1 MTSLRMRARETG
13 LIIGEL
19 PTGPRNAITDVVGV
33 RVGHTT
39 LISGEGKLQPGVG
52 PVRTGVTV
60 ILPHEGNIFR
70 SKVRAAVHT
79 INGFGKVLGFEQV
92 RELGVLESPIAVT
105 NTLNVG
111 LVADALVQH
120 AIRQNPDIGITT
132 SSVNVVVGETN
143 DGYLNDLQ
151 GRHVRAEH
159 VFAAIES
166 ASGDAVLEGAV
177 GAGTGTMCF
186 GWKGGIGTA
195 SRVLPI
201 ELGGFTLG
209 ALVQSNFGRPRDV
222 AIAGVPIG
230 KSLQPPQLGH
240 PRAPSPSASP
250 AQRAGYDVAGIQG
263 LHPHNAPL
271 GDLDARPLREHS
283 GMTTM
288 HDDKGSI
295 MIVLATDAPLDARQ
309 LQRLCVRA
317 GAGLARVG
325 SHYGHGSGDFVIGF
339 STAHRI
345 AHELIEVVAMCTMLI
360 NEAQVI
366 DGLFCAVVESVEEAI
381 VNSLFCA
388 ETIVGR
394 DNHVVYALPLE
405 EVLKLIQRG

>member
-1 MTSLRMRARETG
+1 MTSRRVRAREAG
-13 LIIGEL
+13 IIIGEL
-19 PTGPRNAITDVVGV
+19 TTGPHNAITDVAGV

-39 LISGEGKLQPGVG
+39 LIDGEGKLQPGLG

-60 ILPHEGNIFR
+60 ILPHAENIFR
-70 SKVRAAVHT
+70 SKVGAAGHT

-92 RELGVLESPIAVT
+92 RELGVLESPIALT

-111 LVADALVQH
+111 LVADALVQY

-151 GRHVRAEH
+151 GRHVRAAH

-166 ASGDAVLEGAV
+166 ASDGAVAEGAV
-177 GAGTGTMCF
+177 GAGAGTMCF

-209 ALVQSNFGRPRDV
+209 ALVQSNFGRASDLV
-222 AIAGVPIG
+222 IAGVPIG
-230 KSLQPPQLGH
+230 RSLQPPSH
-240 PRAPSPSASP
+240 SRAPL
-250 AQRAGYDVAGIQG
+250 AGIQQSHAQTA
-263 LHPHNAPL
+263 LLN
-271 GDLDARPLREHS
+271 DMDARHASRHS
-283 GMTTM
+283 GMT
-288 HDDKGSI
+288 DDKGSI

-309 LQRLCVRA
+309 LHRLCVRA

-339 STAHRI
+339 STVNRVE
-345 AHELIEVVAMCTMLI
+345 HEPIGLVGTHTI
-360 NEAQVI
+360 VI
-366 DGLFCAVVESVEEAI
+366 DEAKALAGLFRAAVEAVEEAI

-388 ETIVGR
+388 ETMTGR
-394 DNHVVYALPLE
+394 DDHVAWALPIS
-405 EVLKLIQRG
+405 EVLANLLTNSRRRDTPNDLIKT

>member
-1 MTSLRMRARETG
+1 MNLRSRAREVG
-13 LIIGEL
+13 LIIGEF
-19 PTGPRNAITDVVGV
+19 PTGLHNTITDVADV

-39 LISGEGKLQPGVG
+39 LISGEGALQPSLG

-60 ILPHEGNIFR
+60 ILPHDGNVFR
-70 SKVRAAVHT
+70 SKVGAAVHT

-92 RELGVLESPIAVT
+92 RELGVLEAPIALT

-111 LVADALVQH
+111 LVADALVQY

-166 ASGDAVLEGAV
+166 ASTGLVAEGAV

-209 ALVQSNFGRPRDV
+209 VLVQSNFGRPRDLI
-222 AIAGVPIG
+222 IAGVPIG
-230 KSLQPPQLGH
+230 RSLQPPSTSVKTH
-240 PRAPSPSASP
+240 
-250 AQRAGYDVAGIQG
+250 
-263 LHPHNAPL
+263 
-271 GDLDARPLREHS
+271 
-283 GMTTM
+283 
-288 HDDKGSI
+288 DKGSI

-309 LQRLCVRA
+309 LHRLCVRA

-339 STAHRI
+339 STAYWI
-345 AHELIEVVAMCTMLI
+345 EHEPIELVAARAIVI
-360 NEAQVI
+360 NEAKVI
-366 DGLFCAVVESVEEAI
+366 DALFHAVVESVEEAI

-388 ETIVGR
+388 ATVAGR
-394 DNHVVYALPLE
+394 DDHVALALPVD
-405 EVLKLIQRG
+405 EVLALASLATSSRRRETP

>member
-1 MTSLRMRARETG
+1 MTSLRMRAREAG

-19 PTGPRNAITDVVGV
+19 PTGPRNAITDVAGM

-39 LISGEGKLQPGVG
+39 LISGEGKLQPGLG

-70 SKVRAAVHT
+70 SKVCAAVHT

-92 RELGVLESPIAVT
+92 RELGVLESPIALT

-111 LVADALVQH
+111 LVADALVQC

-209 ALVQSNFGRPRDV
+209 ALVQSNFGRPRDLV
-222 AIAGVPIG
+222 IAGVPIG
-230 KSLQPPQLGH
+230 RSLQPPQPGH
-240 PRAPSPSASP
+240 SRAPS
-250 AQRAGYDVAGIQG
+250 AGIQG

-271 GDLDARPLREHS
+271 GDLDARPLRDHS

-339 STAHRI
+339 STARS
-345 AHELIEVVAMCTMLI
+345 
-360 NEAQVI
+360 
-366 DGLFCAVVESVEEAI
+366 G
-381 VNSLFCA
+381 
-388 ETIVGR
+388 
-394 DNHVVYALPLE
+394 
-405 EVLKLIQRG
+405 

>member
-1 MTSLRMRARETG
+1 MTRAREAG
-13 LIIGEL
+13 LVIGEL
-19 PTGPRNAITDVVGV
+19 PIGPHNAITDVAGV

-39 LISGEGKLQPGVG
+39 LIGGEGKLQPGLG

-60 ILPHEGNIFR
+60 ILPHDGNTFR
-70 SKVRAAVHT
+70 SKVCAAVHT

-92 RELGVLESPIAVT
+92 RELGVLESPIALT

-111 LVADALVQH
+111 LVADALVQY
-120 AIRQNPDIGITT
+120 AIRRNPDIGITT
-132 SSVNVVVGETN
+132 GSVNVVVGETN

-166 ASGDAVLEGAV
+166 ASSGLVTEGAV

-209 ALVQSNFGRPRDV
+209 ALVQPNFGRPRDLT
-222 AIAGVPIG
+222 IAGVPIG
-230 KSLQPPQLGH
+230 RVLQPPSTNKT
-240 PRAPSPSASP
+240 A
-250 AQRAGYDVAGIQG
+250 
-263 LHPHNAPL
+263 
-271 GDLDARPLREHS
+271 
-283 GMTTM
+283 
-288 HDDKGSI
+288 DDKGSI

-309 LQRLCVRA
+309 LRRVCGRA

-339 STAHRI
+339 STANRI
-345 AHELIEVVAMCTMLI
+345 AHEPSGLTGTRTVLID
-360 NEAQVI
+360 EAQVM
-366 DGLFCAVVESVEEAI
+366 DGLFRAVVECIEEAI

-388 ETIVGR
+388 EAMTGR
-394 DNHVVYALPLE
+394 DDHVAWSLPIA
-405 EVLKLIQRG
+405 EVLALAS

>member
-1 MTSLRMRARETG
+1 MTQAKRRPRAREAG
-13 LIIGEL
+13 LILGEM
-19 PTGPRNAITDVVGV
+19 PTGPHNAITDVAGV

-39 LISGEGKLQPGVG
+39 LISGEGKLQPGLG
-52 PVRTGVTV
+52 PVRTGVTA

-70 SKVRAAVHT
+70 SKACAAVHT

-92 RELGVLESPIAVT
+92 RELGVLEAPIALT

-111 LVADALVQH
+111 LVADALVQY
-120 AIRQNPDIGITT
+120 AIQQNPDIGISTG
-132 SSVNVVVGETN
+132 SVNVVVGETN

-166 ASGDAVLEGAV
+166 ASGGAVLEGAV

-209 ALVQSNFGRPRDV
+209 ALVQSNFGRSRDLM
-222 AIAGVPIG
+222 IAGVPIG
-230 KSLQPPQLGH
+230 RSLQPPSH
-240 PRAPSPSASP
+240 SRAP
-250 AQRAGYDVAGIQG
+250 GVAGIQQSHSQTA
-263 LHPHNAPL
+263 LLN
-271 GDLDARPLREHS
+271 DMDARLHHS
-283 GMTTM
+283 GMT
-288 HDDKGSI
+288 DDKGSI
-295 MIVLATDAPLDARQ
+295 MIVLATEAPLDARQ
-309 LQRLCVRA
+309 LHRLCVRA

-339 STAHRI
+339 STANRLE
-345 AHELIEVVAMCTMLI
+345 HEPIGLTGTRAVLIDEGKVM
-360 NEAQVI
+360 
-366 DGLFCAVVESVEEAI
+366 DGLFRAVVESVEEAI

-388 ETIVGR
+388 EMMMGR
-394 DNHVVYALPLE
+394 DDHVAWALPIA
-405 EVLKLIQRG
+405 EVSALASWVTNSRSRETPNDFTMT